1 MTANHSTAKT
11 IGFLGF
17 IVMAVSGWNLSERLS
32 GPGRNSN
39 NPSLASRH
47 SRPAETRG
55 PATAAKE
62 QMTVIRNAGDAAQ
75 RTLATVDLAEKLPL
89 ADFAAWLDGGWFDLR
104 GGADLVLFNAIL
116 KERWEQEDPEGFALW
131 TMNQDHHGAISLFT
145 SWGVKQPQRVI
156 DFFKQHP
163 NPKIEF
169 GALARIAKN
178 HPDLALQRMQE
189 MDVAKISLDD
199 FYYARDLIRTLA
211 EKSPVALAAIL
222 DSLKEPL
229 KTPVENLLIAAKLK
243 TDAAGEL
250 RKLFARPDG
259 FEKFCNN
266 PPAEAWE
273 ELLGELKNL
282 PPEWRGPLAG
292 NANSFIDETT
302 AEKWWNADL
311 AGAGFTADQEQDIRI
326 VALRKMASKNPETA
340 LALMGQ
346 TTFTPREGDSRHG
359 GPRLGIIAWALFGN
373 PEKIEELIATL
384 NSEDQLLARKALD
397 QTTARNAEKA
407 ASLAAKPIE
416 TPEQWL
422 EKIRTLSPKTRYEH
436 SAILETWDAAK
447 ISALGEQFKSLPDD
461 QKQQAAQVIIQ
472 ASDASGQKLVFT
484 GEALRYLITHPP
496 APISN
501 HPSAATSG
509 DPPFLFA
516 AAKYVQNLAIQD
528 PELAGEWIQTL
539 PEGQTKLWARVNLHA
554 TWTDYDPKAA
564 DRWFKSLPAEERAEM
579 AKISRKT
586 PD

>member
-1 MTANHSTAKT
+1 
-11 IGFLGF
+11 
-17 IVMAVSGWNLSERLS
+17 MAVSGWNLSERLS
-32 GPGRNSN
+32 GPARISN
-39 NPSLASRH
+39 NLSPASRH

-55 PATAAKE
+55 PSTAAKE
-62 QMTVIRNAGDAAQ
+62 QMAVIRNAGDAAQ
-75 RTLATVDLAEKLPL
+75 RTLATIDFAEKLPL

-104 GGADLVLFNAIL
+104 GGADLILFNAIL

-131 TMNQDHHGAISLFT
+131 TMNHDYDDEISLFA
-145 SWGVKQPQRVI
+145 SWGGKQPQRVI

-169 GALARIAKN
+169 GALAGIAKN

-229 KTPVENLLIAAKLK
+229 KTPVEDLLIAAKLK

-259 FEKFCNN
+259 FERFCHN

-292 NANSFIDETT
+292 NADSFIDETT
-302 AEKWWNADL
+302 AQKWWNADL

-340 LALMGQ
+340 LALMAQ
-346 TTFTPREGDSRHG
+346 TTFMPREGDSRYG
-359 GPRLGIIAWALFGN
+359 GPRLGIIASALSGN

-384 NSEDQLLARKALD
+384 NSEDQLLARKSLD
-397 QTTARNAEKA
+397 RTTAHNAEKA

-416 TPEQWL
+416 TSEQWL
-422 EKIRTLSPKTRYEH
+422 EKIRTLSPETLYEH
-436 SAILETWDAAK
+436 SAMLTTWNAAK
-447 ISALGEQFKSLPDD
+447 LSALGEQFKSLPDD

-472 ASDASGQKLVFT
+472 ASDATGEKLAFT
-484 GEALRYLITHPP
+484 GEALRYLIIHPP
-496 APISN
+496 APIPN
-501 HPSAATSG
+501 PRSAAKSG
-509 DPPFLFA
+509 DAPFLFA
-516 AAKYVQNLAIQD
+516 AAGYVQGLAVQD
-528 PELAGEWIQTL
+528 PEFASEWIQSL
-539 PEGQTKLWARVNLHA
+539 PEGKTKLWARLNLHA

-564 DRWFKSLPAEERAEM
+564 DQWFQNLPADVRASLKEI
-579 AKISRKT
+579 ATKAAR
-586 PD
+586 